1 MDRQDD
7 FEDELDE
14 HADGRARWRRWMLR
28 GALVVALLLAGA
40 AGGAV
45 WSERRAANDRDTAKS
60 RAESTKAMPAMPG
73 MPAGPAGQARSQ
85 PEPSAA
91 SRGGAE
97 KAEEALE
104 VSLSPEAMT
113 RAGIKVVAVRTQNLV
128 QALTVP
134 GTVASNA
141 YRDTKVAALV
151 GGVVKQVLV
160 ELGSAVKRGQPL
172 AVIFSNE
179 LAEAQMKSLSM
190 QAMLHADRQK
200 VTRTEKLVAIGA
212 ASRQELEEVKA
223 THDARESEVA
233 AARQRL
239 LLLGLTPRQVDH
251 LRAAGDVV
259 SDMSV
264 PAPADGVVITR
275 MVNPGQVVMQGHELF
290 VVADLSAVWVIGD
303 LYEKDFG
310 EVRVGTETV
319 VTFPATP
326 SRRLTGRVT
335 YIDPR
340 VDPAT
345 RTAKI
350 RVEVPNRE
358 GELRLGMYMNVSF
371 QAGSGRAVTVVP
383 RAAVQSVGER
393 AVVYVP
399 LADGEGR
406 FVERPVKLGQPVG
419 EFIEVIEGLKPGERV
434 VTEGSFF
441 LRAEAARAR
450 SSG

>member
-1 MDRQDD
+1 MDHRDD

-14 HADGRARWRRWMLR
+14 QRDGQPWWRRWMLR
-28 GALVVALLLAGA
+28 AFLAVVLILAGA

-45 WSERRAANDRDTAKS
+45 WSERRAANNRETGKAPADA
-60 RAESTKAMPAMPG
+60 TKGMPAMPG
-73 MPAGPAGQARSQ
+73 MPAGPAGQASSQ
-85 PEPSAA
+85 PRPPAPQGE
-91 SRGGAE
+91 GQ

-104 VSLSPEAMT
+104 VSLTAEAVT
-113 RAGIKVVAVRTQNLV
+113 RAGIKVAAVRAQHLV
-128 QALTVP
+128 QSITVP
-134 GTVASNA
+134 GTVTSNA

-151 GGVVKQVLV
+151 GGVARQVLV
-160 ELGSAVKRGQPL
+160 ELGSPVKRGQPL
-172 AVIFSNE
+172 AVVFSNE
-179 LAEAQMKSLSM
+179 LAEAQMKYLSM
-190 QAMLHADRQK
+190 RAMLHADQQK
-200 VTRTEKLVAIGA
+200 VRRTEKLVAIGA

-259 SDMSV
+259 SDVSV

-275 MVNPGQVVMQGHELF
+275 MVNPGQVVMQGQELF
-290 VVADLSAVWVIGD
+290 VVADLSTVWVIGD
-303 LYEKDFG
+303 LYEKDTG

-319 VTFPATP
+319 VTLPATP

-358 GELRLGMYMNVSF
+358 GELRLGMYVNVSF
-371 QAGSGRAVTVVP
+371 QAGSGQAVTVAP

-441 LRAEAARAR
+441 LRAEAARTRA
-450 SSG
+450 GG